1 MVGNTKAKILEES
14 LKLFSEKGFDSVSMS
29 QIADS
34 VGIKAPS
41 IYKHFP
47 SKKSILDAI
56 IDETFSRYA
65 QFAELNG
72 LNGSDPG
79 RDAEV
84 YGSMDEE
91 GLCDLAL
98 RTVHLFKDDPFLGS
112 FRRMIAIDRY
122 RDPAMSDIYR
132 RFFIDVPLNYQSGLF
147 AGIFPGHD
155 SRVLAMRF
163 YLPVLHLLELNDIG
177 QLDDDDLDACIIDL
191 TGGFYRDMA
200 SLTRRCDCG
209 SGIKEM

>member
-1 MVGNTKAKILEES
+1 MVGNTKAKIMEES
-14 LKLFSEKGFDSVSMS
+14 LKLFSERGYDSVSMS
-29 QIADS
+29 QIAES

-56 IDETFSRYA
+56 IDETFSRYI

-79 RDAEV
+79 RDAEA
-84 YGSMDEE
+84 YGSMDEAS
-91 GLCDLAL
+91 LCDLAL

-112 FRRMIAIDRY
+112 FRRMVAIDRY

-147 AGIFPGHD
+147 SSLFPGRD
-155 SRVLAMRF
+155 SKVLAMRF
-163 YLPVLHLLELNDIG
+163 YLPVIHLLELNDVG
-177 QLDDDDLDACIIDL
+177 QMDDVTLDNCIIDL
-191 TGGFYRDMA
+191 TGSFYRDMLHLA
-200 SLTRRCDCG
+200 R
-209 SGIKEM
+209 